1 MGRLFWYCR
10 LDDGL
15 HQMLGDQVIQDEAIS
30 GAFMI
35 DLIDCLKER
44 YQSYESKVE
53 VVEFG
58 IFAFVAYLG
67 ALRRNKVAM
76 VNLGAMRK
84 LRDLMNRSQEEFP
97 MLLWCYK
104 V

>member
-1 MGRLFWYCR
+1 M
-10 LDDGL
+10 
-15 HQMLGDQVIQDEAIS
+15 
-30 GAFMI
+30 
-35 DLIDCLKER
+35 
-44 YQSYESKVE
+44 E